1 MDLNKHRALAILE
14 AITEDQHITQ
24 RSLAARLG
32 VALGLANLY
41 VKRLAR
47 KGYIKSV
54 NVRSSGIRYLVTPKG
69 VAEKA
74 RLTYDFMEHSLQLYR
89 QTRKHLRAVLEAG
102 LRDGCLR
109 VAIYGTGE
117 PAELAFIS
125 LRELGLEPV
134 AIFDQKAG
142 GQKAGGRFLGM
153 AVRGLRAHAD
163 VEYDVM
169 LIASLESPEP
179 SIASL
184 VEAGVPA
191 DKLCPLRS
199 PAGGATPL
207 PRAS

>member
-54 NVRSSGIRYLVTPKG
+54 NVRSSRIRYLVTPKG

-134 AIFDQKAG
+134 AIFDR
-142 GQKAGGRFLGM
+142 KAGGRFLGM